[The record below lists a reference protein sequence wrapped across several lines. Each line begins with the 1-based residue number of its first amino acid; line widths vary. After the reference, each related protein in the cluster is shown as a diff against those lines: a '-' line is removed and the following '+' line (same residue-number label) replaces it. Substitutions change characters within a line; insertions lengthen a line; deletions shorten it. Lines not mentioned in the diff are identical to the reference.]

1 MRFTKRVRW
10 RFGFARVVR
19 SQVRTGRPPEAR
31 AVYER
36 LRAEGFSSRRA
47 YRLLAMVY
55 EAEVAAMLLE
65 ARVYDHDIYLQR
77 LLALPTLPNVSLDD
91 VSRPG
96 RRAER

>member
-10 RFGFARVVR
+10 RIGFARVVR
-19 SQVRTGRPPEAR
+19 LQVRTGRPPEAR

-36 LRAEGFSSRRA
+36 LRAEGFSSWRA
-47 YRLLAMVY
+47 YRLLAMAY

-65 ARVYDHDIYLQR
+65 GRVYDHDVYLRR
-77 LLALPTLPNVSLDD
+77 LSALPNSPTVSLKS

-96 RRAER
+96 RPSVR

>member
-10 RFGFARVVR
+10 RLGFARVVS

-36 LRAEGFSSRRA
+36 LRAEGFSSWRA
-47 YRLLAMVY
+47 YRLLARVY

-65 ARVYDHDIYLQR
+65 ERVYDHHVYLQR
-77 LLALPTLPNVSLDD
+77 LLALPTPPGISLDNVSR
-91 VSRPG
+91 SG
-96 RRAER
+96 RRNQR